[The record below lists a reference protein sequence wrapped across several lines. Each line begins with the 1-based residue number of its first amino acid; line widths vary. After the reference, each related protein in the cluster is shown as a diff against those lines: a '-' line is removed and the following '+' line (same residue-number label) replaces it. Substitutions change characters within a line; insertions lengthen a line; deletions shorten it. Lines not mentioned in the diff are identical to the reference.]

1 MVTSSRYK
9 LPVEL
14 NQEEQRF
21 HDKFLAII
29 AAISQWDYTQTS
41 TASFII
47 DTLHIEVSV
56 VYDNYNGNLGVPN
69 YQIGKALVLFWVLQA
84 CRDKG
89 IGNHKP
95 KLLIK
100 RVDAIKTLGKIPDI
114 MFISN
119 AISKDNSIVDIN
131 KYRSTMTIV
140 GALRYKIYPILKY
153 ILPRVGF
160 GYDIVEEYITIF
172 KEQGQ

>member
-1 MVTSSRYK
+1 
-9 LPVEL
+9 
-14 NQEEQRF
+14 
-21 HDKFLAII
+21 
-29 AAISQWDYTQTS
+29 
-41 TASFII
+41 
-47 DTLHIEVSV
+47 
-56 VYDNYNGNLGVPN
+56 
-69 YQIGKALVLFWVLQA
+69 
-84 CRDKG
+84 
-89 IGNHKP
+89 
-95 KLLIK
+95 
-100 RVDAIKTLGKIPDI
+100 VDAIKTLGKIPDI